1 MRGVAGSS
9 LVLVAALSACGS
21 SPLRIAALDD
31 VDRVR
36 VTAGA
41 REGAEIAP
49 EAFAHAEQE
58 RDMAQRAQVAGD
70 NVGARLHAE
79 RAIAAYQHALVMARL
94 TRAATELADAQQS
107 LDDAT
112 AQRQAIEVSR
122 ATLDADAL
130 ALEKRA
136 QVERERLLPALSA
149 SASGD
154 REAARLVATQSIA
167 LEARLLCGAARLVA
181 PDAAGLKDAEDTVAK
196 LEAQVGKKAHP
207 APVDDATRVRAQCL
221 EVLTRGRR
229 VLSGDEGRADVLL
242 AELSAAGGW
251 EPSRDERGVVVT
263 LRGGFRG
270 VELTDAAASKV
281 KDLGRVA
288 SAHPGFAVQVV
299 VHDAAAP
306 AAHDEGDAKRA
317 DATVKALVAGGADA
331 ARVHAELAGA
341 RLPVVDPGDA
351 KMRARNER
359 VEVVF
364 VPAGR

>member
-1 MRGVAGSS
+1 MRGTAGWSV
-9 LVLVAALSACGS
+9 VLAAAVSACGN

-31 VDRVR
+31 MERVR

-58 RDMAQRAQVAGD
+58 RDMAQRAHAARD
-70 NVGARLHAE
+70 DVGARLYAE
-79 RAIAAYQHALVMARL
+79 RAIAAYQHALVLARL
-94 TRAATELADAQQS
+94 TRAATELADAQKT

-122 ATLDADAL
+122 ATLDADA
-130 ALEKRA
+130 ATLEQRA

-154 REAARLVATQSIA
+154 REAARLVATRSIA
-167 LEARLLCGAARLVA
+167 LEAHLLCGAARLVA
-181 PDAAGLKDAEDTVAK
+181 PDTAGLKDAEDAVGK
-196 LEAQVGKKAHP
+196 VEAQVEKKAHP

-229 VLSGDEGRADVLL
+229 VLVGEEGRADVLL

-263 LRGGFRG
+263 LRGVFRG
-270 VELTDAAASKV
+270 VELTEGAAAKV
-281 KDLGRVA
+281 KELGRVA
-288 SAHPGFAVQVV
+288 GAHPGFGVQVV
-299 VHDAAAP
+299 VHDVAAP
-306 AAHDEGDAKRA
+306 GARDEGDAKRA
-317 DATVKALVAGGADA
+317 EAMVKALVAGGADG

-351 KMRARNER
+351 KGRGRNER

-364 VPAGR
+364 VPPGR